1 MRHLLETV
9 HGLKPVILMI
19 LVQFILTGMNI
30 FYKLAAN
37 DGMNMRVL
45 VAYRSILSAAFTVPL
60 ALIFERKYLTKLTWV
75 IIVEAFFCGLFGA
88 TLAQN
93 LYVESLVLTS
103 ATFSVA
109 ITNLCP
115 AVTLILATS
124 FGLEKVR
131 LGTTTDKAKVF
142 GILIGIGGA
151 MVFTFYKGVEIKIWS
166 TNVDLLKHKNH
177 TQLHKDNSTSH
188 HIIGSCLAFAS
199 CVCFGMWLIIQ
210 SKLSKKFPYHYS
222 SAALMSLMGSIQS
235 VIFALSIDRSW
246 SQWKLGWN
254 LRLLAAAYSGIVT
267 SGVVLTLIAWCVSLR
282 GPVFVASFNPLCLV
296 LVAIA
301 GSLMLEEQLHLGSI
315 LGAGLIVCGL
325 YILLWGQNKEIKEK
339 AKLLPKDSSS
349 TNHELLKVVVDDDHG
364 DGNGNAITTKAESST

>member
-60 ALIFERKYLTKLTWV
+60 ALIFER
-75 IIVEAFFCGLFGA
+75 
-88 TLAQN
+88 
-93 LYVESLVLTS
+93 
-103 ATFSVA
+103 
-109 ITNLCP
+109 
-115 AVTLILATS
+115 
-124 FGLEKVR
+124 LEKVR

>member
-75 IIVEAFFCGLFGA
+75 IIVEAFFCGL
-88 TLAQN
+88 
-93 LYVESLVLTS
+93 
-103 ATFSVA
+103 
-109 ITNLCP
+109 
-115 AVTLILATS
+115 